1 MMVFSISAVIISL
14 PGAILNI
21 LLLIVFIKDPLKCF
35 RNSATYL
42 VANLTTSDCAT
53 CSFFL
58 LLPLIL
64 RLFGQNPIFNFF
76 VYWLTTTSC
85 ISIASIS
92 IDRFLMVA
100 YPIKHRILIQ
110 GRFIILWIAAIWIVS
125 CLPSVVIHYGDD
137 DKIYVN
143 ALYTFNVVIVIVSA
157 GMYSLT
163 YYQLKKQS
171 RNIYLKKLKWMSCT
185 RNKNKERKEIFE
197 DDHHHCM
204 CCILRSRPYYGILYL
219 FPGLLSIT
227 RNGIWSI
234 HDSSLVFLRK
244 LCHKSIDLHC
254 TLTELSEI
262 IFFTLLQKSIL
273 IWSVKYLPFNCLL
286 HGWAFFI
293 EKTVLSLCVRHTS
306 QPLLQK

>member
-1 MMVFSISAVIISL
+1 MDTRQIMDFAFPGVIISL

-171 RNIYLKKLKWMSCT
+171 RNIYLKNSSEC
-185 RNKNKERKEIFE
+185 RAQEIRIRKEKRFLKTIIIIACVAF
-197 DDHHHCM
+197 
-204 CCILRSRPYYGILYL
+204 
-219 FPGLLSIT
+219 FGLVPT
-227 RNGIWSI
+227 M
-234 HDSSLVFLRK
+234 VFF
-244 LCHKSIDLHC
+244 
-254 TLTELSEI
+254 
-262 IFFTLLQKSIL
+262 IFFQAFS
-273 IWSVKYLPFNCLL
+273 LL
-286 HGWAFFI
+286 HRLAFEVSMI
-293 EKTVLSLCVRHTS
+293 VLWFFYLNFAINPLIYIVRLPNYRKSFSLLYCRRAS
-306 QPLLQK
+306 